1 MAKRPPEVAH
11 ALDDLVPEYRP
22 RAGGS
27 VPIRVA
33 RWIFRF
39 LAAALLAV
47 AAMATVFYILH
58 KHLKD
63 AQTAPPPKKPVVIQ
77 IFPVQK

>member
-1 MAKRPPEVAH
+1 MAKRPPEVAR
-11 ALDDLVPEYRP
+11 ALDDLVPEFRP

-27 VPIRVA
+27 VPRRIA
-33 RWIFRF
+33 RWLARF

-47 AAMATVFYILH
+47 AAMVAIFYILH
-58 KHLKD
+58 KHLRD

>member
-1 MAKRPPEVAH
+1 VAKRPPEVAR
-11 ALDDLVPEYRP
+11 ALDDLVPEFRP

-27 VPIRVA
+27 VPSRIA
-33 RWIFRF
+33 RWLARF

-47 AAMATVFYILH
+47 AAMVAIFYILH
-58 KHLKD
+58 KHLRD